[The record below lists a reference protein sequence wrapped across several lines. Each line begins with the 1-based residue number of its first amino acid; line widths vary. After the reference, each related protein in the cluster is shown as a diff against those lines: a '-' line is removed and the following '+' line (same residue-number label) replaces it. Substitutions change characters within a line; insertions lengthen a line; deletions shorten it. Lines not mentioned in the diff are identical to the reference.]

1 MSEVNEEAAKA
12 KAREL
17 ESAISERVRKVQ
29 QEQAHLEQLSKQV
42 KSMEILQM
50 HGIEQ
55 LRTEIVK
62 VNASLGHWQD
72 KMRAAEQRL
81 ATSTELMQ
89 RCQDTKRYLSERL
102 LEMLL
107 ESEEAR
113 QERLQSVEQTLE
125 TIEG

>member
-1 MSEVNEEAAKA
+1 
-12 KAREL
+12 
-17 ESAISERVRKVQ
+17 
-29 QEQAHLEQLSKQV
+29 
-42 KSMEILQM
+42 MEILQM

-62 VNASLGHWQD
+62 VGRAVHTRETSATSPYPWWLQVNASLGHWQD